1 MIHMNSYLDRHYT
14 GAEVDAIIARVREDE
29 RSLKLFG
36 ILLGAASGALT
47 VGAIWLIKW
56 LIFA

>member
-1 MIHMNSYLDRHYT
+1 MNGYLDRHFS
-14 GAEVDAIIARVREDE
+14 GAEVDEIIARVRDDE

-47 VGAIWLIKW
+47 VIVAWLIW
-56 LIFA
+56 G

>member
-1 MIHMNSYLDRHYT
+1 MNGYLDRHWT
-14 GAEVDAIIARVREDE
+14 TSEVDAIIARVREDE

-36 ILLGAASGALT
+36 ILLGAASGAIT

-56 LIFA
+56 LIFG